1 MASRNVIPR
10 PETTNPPDD
19 DSGDSS
25 WGIVV
30 PIVLV
35 GLFIVSVIVFL
46 YCHYMRK
53 KQQQGP
59 PDAANTSLGR
69 FSRSLVGSS
78 TTGIDYVRCSTRSTT
93 PLRSSLRGDQAFVM
107 PMAPQYHHGSQP
119 KFTFYWE
126 DDNWKLCPDSV
137 NNMRGHL
144 NPLSPI
150 DEMDSSL
157 MSDDVYMDVSKSYD
171 VGAQAPF
178 SPYHLTWVT
187 PQAPPPSYEE
197 SEAGSP
203 EKRLRL
209 MSVNTT
215 NSEDTYST
223 CHTFDKDA
231 FHVHNNTLATDGEY
245 SANSMSR
252 HKRKSAVLSSAVLSE
267 ALTNTNLTNSQM
279 TSYPS
284 TPISSTGASLTTSS
298 LDTGE
303 DDDTSFVTSY
313 HDTSYH
319 ISRQSVNNQSAAYT
333 TARGSQGESEVSGV
347 PSLPSSILY
356 YHQKMAGNRNVEL
369 MECPPRLLSQPYN
382 YSMASSMGSA
392 ESHYTDNTSLLPNV
406 GSSNTSGNPSMSM
419 SIPHSN
425 VPGVVEQGCQG
436 TMSPGDLS
444 KLVNELSSIR
454 PSSTEPTSINKGI
467 VNSACVYDNNIGES
481 YVTEQ
486 IHPQNASEGDVNF
499 RHSITELFR
508 SWSVTAELDYS
519 SLSSRGASGASGAS
533 GATSM
538 NTPQHEN
545 SFAWDNFP
553 WHKNKGIPE
562 HYQQQQEITP
572 HLVED
577 YNHNLVEPSV
587 NHNLVEPS
595 ANHNLVELGASGN
608 VLDINR
614 LSTPGR
620 KVKFE
625 APVLVSKTYWV

>member
-1 MASRNVIPR
+1 MDSNAFPNP
-10 PETTNPPDD
+10 TTTSPPD

-25 WGIVV
+25 WGIIV
-30 PIVLV
+30 PVVLV
-35 GLFIVSVIVFL
+35 GFFIAGVIVFL
-46 YCHYMRK
+46 YCHYIQRK
-53 KQQQGP
+53 RQDGP
-59 PDAANTSLGR
+59 PDTTNTSLSR

-78 TTGIDYVRCSTRSTT
+78 TTGIDYVRSSTRSTT

-119 KFTFYWE
+119 QFTFYW
-126 DDNWKLCPDSV
+126 DKDNWKLCPDSV

-157 MSDDVYMDVSKSYD
+157 MSEDVYTDASKSYD

-223 CHTFDKDA
+223 CQTFDKDSNA
-231 FHVHNNTLATDGEY
+231 FHVHNNTPNTDIDF
-245 SANSMSR
+245 SAQSNSCQ
-252 HKRKSAVLSSAVLSE
+252 KKSAFLSSAALSE
-267 ALTNTNLTNSQM
+267 ALTNTNLTNSHM

-284 TPISSTGASLTTSS
+284 SPLSSTGASLSS
-298 LDTGE
+298 SMNSGD

-319 ISRQSVNNQSAAYT
+319 ISRQSVNNQSTVYT
-333 TARGSQGESEVSGV
+333 SARGSQLESEVSGI
-347 PSLPSSILY
+347 PSLPSSILH
-356 YHQKMAGNRNVEL
+356 YHQKMTGNRQVEL
-369 MECPPRLLSQPYN
+369 TDCPPKLLSQPYN
-382 YSMASSMGSA
+382 QSMASSMGSA

-406 GSSNTSGNPSMSM
+406 GSSNTSGNPSMST
-419 SIPHSN
+419 SIPHAH
-425 VPGVVEQGCQG
+425 VPGVVDNCSQG
-436 TMSPGDLS
+436 TFSPGDLS
-444 KLVNELSSIR
+444 KLVDELSSIR

-467 VNSACVYDNNIGES
+467 VNSVCVCENNIGES

-486 IHPQNASEGDVNF
+486 IQPQNASDGDGNL

-519 SLSSRGASGASGAS
+519 SMSSH

-538 NTPQHEN
+538 NTPQREN
-545 SFAWDNFP
+545 SFSWDNFP
-553 WHKNKGIPE
+553 WHRNKDKQGRHPDLLP
-562 HYQQQQEITP
+562 Y
-572 HLVED
+572 LVED
-577 YNHNLVEPSV
+577 HNHNLVQAGVSDSDV
-587 NHNLVEPS
+587 
-595 ANHNLVELGASGN
+595 
-608 VLDINR
+608 NR
-614 LSTPGR
+614 LSTSDR
-620 KVKFE
+620 KVTFE
-625 APVLVSKTYWV
+625 VPVLVSKTYWV

>member
-1 MASRNVIPR
+1 MKRQRFLQIYQHSSRLDMASPDAIPTQ
-10 PETTNPPDD
+10 ETTGPPDD
-19 DSGDSS
+19 SDDSN
-25 WGIVV
+25 WGIIV

-46 YCHYMRK
+46 YCHYIRRK
-53 KQQQGP
+53 RQESP
-59 PDAANTSLGR
+59 PDTTNTSLSR

-78 TTGIDYVRCSTRSTT
+78 TTGIDYVRSSTRSTT

-107 PMAPQYHHGSQP
+107 PMAPHYHSGSQP
-119 KFTFYWE
+119 KFTFYW
-126 DDNWKLCPDSV
+126 DKDNWKLCPDSV
-137 NNMRGHL
+137 NTMRGHL

-157 MSDDVYMDVSKSYD
+157 MSEDVYTDVSKSYD

-197 SEAGSP
+197 SEIGSP

-209 MSVNTT
+209 MSINTT

-223 CHTFDKDA
+223 CQTFDKDSNA
-231 FHVHNNTLATDGEY
+231 FHVHNNTPNTDAEF
-245 SANSMSR
+245 SAQCTSCPP
-252 HKRKSAVLSSAVLSE
+252 KSVVLTSAVLSE
-267 ALTNTNLTNSQM
+267 ALTNTNLTNSHM

-284 TPISSTGASLTTSS
+284 TPLSSTGASISSSS
-298 LDTGE
+298 LDSGE

-319 ISRQSVNNQSAAYT
+319 ISRQSVNNQSVYT
-333 TARGSQGESEVSGV
+333 SARGSQEESEVSGV

-356 YHQKMAGNRNVEL
+356 YHQKMAGNRNVEW
-369 MECPPRLLSQPYN
+369 MECPPRAFSHPYN
-382 YSMASSMGSA
+382 QSMASSMGSA

-406 GSSNTSGNPSMSM
+406 GSSNTSGNPSMST

-425 VPGVVEQGCQG
+425 LPGVVEQNSQG
-436 TMSPGDLS
+436 TFSPGDLS

-467 VNSACVYDNNIGES
+467 VNSACAYENNIGES

-486 IHPQNASEGDVNF
+486 ILPQNASDGDGNL

-519 SLSSRGASGASGAS
+519 SMSSRGT
-533 GATSM
+533 TSM

-553 WHKNKGIPE
+553 WHKNKEKQGQHHE
-562 HYQQQQEITP
+562 LTP
-572 HLVED
+572 HLLED
-577 YNHNLVEPSV
+577 YNHNIVEPCASV
-587 NHNLVEPS
+587 S
-595 ANHNLVELGASGN
+595 ATDV
-608 VLDINR
+608 NR
-614 LSTPGR
+614 LATPGR
-620 KVKFE
+620 KVTFDV
-625 APVLVSKTYWV
+625 PVLVSKTYWV